1 MESLPSSAEY
11 VSSSRVRLKLLFH
24 LITGPKSPS
33 ELASIERK
41 HISHVSRALA
51 ELRAQGL
58 IEPVSVQSRE
68 RRYRATM
75 QGLKQLVTVRQI
87 ARERGI
93 EVDQLS
99 YRAPQE
105 V

>member
-1 MESLPSSAEY
+1 MESLPSSAEF

-51 ELRAQGL
+51 EMRSRGL
-58 IEPVSVQSRE
+58 VEYWDNDSRE
-68 RRYRATM
+68 HYYRVTS
-75 QGLKQLVTVRQI
+75 QGYAVFTILTRVVK
-87 ARERGI
+87 
-93 EVDQLS
+93 
-99 YRAPQE
+99 
-105 V
+105 